1 VDRQTEAIRL
11 EIREVDE
18 ALSSAKLSM
27 EGLYQASVRQKK
39 KFGDAMARLHPQLQQ
54 GFSLL
59 LYPFST

>member
-11 EIREVDE
+11 EIRGVDE

-39 KFGDAMARLHPQLQQ
+39 EFGDAMARIHPQLQK
-54 GFSLL
+54 GFPPPLC
-59 LYPFST
+59 PFST